1 MFSVY
6 SSPQIFTSTDRTS
19 NPVIAVTI
27 PNDVY
32 LTYSIFILTS
42 VMRMTTIPLNIRSEE
57 PHPETKSL
65 PAPGSTTVKSD
76 QSPWLTPVP
85 GLPIYVSLLGT
96 EPYNPPALTSNPS
109 GLPTNPAL
117 SLPTPSSASKE
128 FMLTPDTLRF
138 MGKTVAQIASQTGET
153 ILAYNSA
160 MSRLML
166 QKSELARLIAKCRD
180 MEVLVDRL
188 KGSAKQDTEDRIT
201 RVQEEQKR
209 LLGRF
214 DRLLQALMEKAS
226 PELSENEAK
235 WFEELK
241 RMKQE
246 ILGSGK
252 YDGDSLIMRIK
263 MVRFSTVGFIAA
275 LPHD

>member
-1 MFSVY
+1 
-6 SSPQIFTSTDRTS
+6 
-19 NPVIAVTI
+19 
-27 PNDVY
+27 
-32 LTYSIFILTS
+32 
-42 VMRMTTIPLNIRSEE
+42 
-57 PHPETKSL
+57 
-65 PAPGSTTVKSD
+65 
-76 QSPWLTPVP
+76 
-85 GLPIYVSLLGT
+85 
-96 EPYNPPALTSNPS
+96 
-109 GLPTNPAL
+109 
-117 SLPTPSSASKE
+117 
-128 FMLTPDTLRF
+128 
-138 MGKTVAQIASQTGET
+138 MGKTVAQVASQTGET
-153 ILAYNSA
+153 ILAYNAA

-188 KGSAKQDTEDRIT
+188 KGPAREDTEDRIV

-226 PELSENEAK
+226 PELSESEAK

-263 MVRFSTVGFIAA
+263 MVKSRRLVSSQHA
-275 LPHD
+275 PH

>member
-1 MFSVY
+1 M
-6 SSPQIFTSTDRTS
+6 
-19 NPVIAVTI
+19 
-27 PNDVY
+27 
-32 LTYSIFILTS
+32 
-42 VMRMTTIPLNIRSEE
+42 
-57 PHPETKSL
+57 
-65 PAPGSTTVKSD
+65 
-76 QSPWLTPVP
+76 
-85 GLPIYVSLLGT
+85 
-96 EPYNPPALTSNPS
+96 S
-109 GLPTNPAL
+109 G
-117 SLPTPSSASKE
+117 SKE

-153 ILAYNSA
+153 ILAYNAA

-166 QKSELARLIAKCRD
+166 QKSELARLVAKCKD
-180 MEVLVDRL
+180 MEVLIDRL
-188 KGSAKQDTEDRIT
+188 KGTAKQDAEDRMA

-226 PELSENEAK
+226 PELSESEAK

-263 MVRFSTVGFIAA
+263 MVSFEGWFYRGILCLKTLAARKRICQNNTV
-275 LPHD
+275 P